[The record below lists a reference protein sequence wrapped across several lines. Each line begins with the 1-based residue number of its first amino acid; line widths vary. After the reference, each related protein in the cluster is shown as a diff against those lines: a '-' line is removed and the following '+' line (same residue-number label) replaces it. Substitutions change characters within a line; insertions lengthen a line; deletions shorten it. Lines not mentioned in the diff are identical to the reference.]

1 MPIYDLPLSTS
12 LPSPS
17 PDDIYPD
24 AEGRIDSPLSERFQR
39 VLHQLET
46 EYPPMYCF
54 LDADTP
60 FQLLVAVILS
70 AQCTDEVVN
79 QTTPD
84 LFAAYPTPESLAA
97 APRDDVEEL
106 IYSTGFY
113 KTKAGY
119 IQESASIIHDEYGDE
134 IPQSLDELTTLP
146 GVARKTATAVLWY
159 SFGMICG
166 ITVDTH
172 VDRLADRLGFSSA
185 NSQNRVEKD
194 LMELVPQSRWPWT
207 TYLFISHGRAIC
219 SSQSP
224 DCQACSVTDD
234 CPAAFSF
241 T

>member
-1 MPIYDLPLSTS
+1 MPIYDLPLLTE

-17 PDDIYPD
+17 PDEIYAD
-24 AEGRIDSPLSERFQR
+24 AEQRVNTSLGERCQR
-39 VLHQLET
+39 VLQQLET

-54 LDADTP
+54 LDAETP

-70 AQCTDEVVN
+70 AQCTDEIVN

-84 LFAAYPTPESLAA
+84 LFDKYPAPESLAA

-113 KTKAGY
+113 KNKAGY
-119 IQESASIIHDEYGDE
+119 IQETASVIHEEYNDE
-134 IPQSLDELTTLP
+134 IPRSLDGLTALP

-159 SFGMICG
+159 SFGKICG

-172 VDRLADRLGFSSA
+172 VDRLADRLGYSSA
-185 NSQNRVEKD
+185 NTQNRVEKD
-194 LMELVPQSRWPWT
+194 LMELVPQSRWPWV
-207 TYLFISHGRAIC
+207 TYLFINHGRAIC
-219 SSQSP
+219 PSQSP
-224 DCQACSVTDD
+224 DCQTCSVSHD